1 MPSIVHISPV
11 GEKKIELARSNTIG
25 RHHSNRIQIPDISV
39 SKKHAA
45 ISINR
50 YNKCMLSDLSSTN
63 GTFVNNKKVKSITL
77 FNGDEIKIGNVLFHF
92 IGDQKHAAQMVKIG
106 NDDEGLFQS
115 TMSPKA
121 EGHFSPEKEIMSE
134 KALRADYKKL
144 RVTYELQRDIS
155 LEQDITKNLDLI
167 LSRTYEF
174 LQYDQG
180 VILLSDNKGQLAAHS
195 YKTREGVN
203 NITISSTL
211 VKYVKKKK
219 TGVISTNIEL
229 DNRFSGAESIIAE
242 GVKSTIAVPI
252 INNNDLLGMMILYS
266 LKSTNAF
273 TEKDLSLITVIAN
286 QTAQIIKNSLLHE
299 ELRLSFESSI
309 RTLSATV
316 DAKHP
321 LTAGHSERVTELS
334 LMIAEEMALKEDKME
349 ALEFAALMHD
359 IGKIGIED
367 KILLK
372 DGRFTDEERKIMDT
386 HPVKTREILENFHF
400 PDHMQDIPLIA
411 SSHHEMVN
419 GKGYPLGLKG
429 DEIPVEARIMAVAD
443 VFEALTYKRDYP
455 KYSENGTAGYEP
467 FPLPEVIKIIKKQ
480 VNTKY
485 DENVVEALLKCL
497 PKIISRF
504 SFLKPLEEE
513 DISSEV

>member
-1 MPSIVHISPV
+1 MPVLLHRSSA
-11 GEKKIELARSNTIG
+11 GEKKIELARSNSIG

-39 SKKHAA
+39 SKKHAV

-50 YNKCMLSDLSSTN
+50 YKKCVISDLSSTN
-63 GTFVNNKKVKSITL
+63 GTFVNNQKIKNVPL

-92 IGDQKHAAQMVKIG
+92 IGDQQHAAQMVKIG
-106 NDDEGLFQS
+106 NEDEGLFQS
-115 TMSPKA
+115 TISPV
-121 EGHFSPEKEIMSE
+121 ENSDFLPENLITDEQD
-134 KALRADYKKL
+134 LRADYEKL

-155 LEQDITKNLDLI
+155 LEQDISRHLDLV

-174 LQYDQG
+174 LEYDQG
-180 VILLSDNKGQLAAHS
+180 VILLSDNHGQMAAHS
-195 YKTREGVN
+195 YKTREGVK

-211 VKYVKKKK
+211 INYIRKQK
-219 TGVISTNIEL
+219 TGVMSTNIEL
-229 DNRFSGAESIIAE
+229 DNRFSDAESIITE

-252 INNNDLLGMMILYS
+252 MNKKDLLGIIILYS
-266 LKSTNAF
+266 LESTHAF
-273 TEKDLSLITVIAN
+273 TEKDLSLLTVIAN

-334 LMIAEEMALKEDKME
+334 LIIAEEMGLSKERLE
-349 ALEFAALMHD
+349 VLEFAALMHD

-372 DGRFTDEERKIMDT
+372 DGPFTDDERKIMDT

-400 PDHMQDIPLIA
+400 PEHMKDIPLIA

-419 GKGYPLGLKG
+419 GKGYPKGLST
-429 DEIPVEARIMAVAD
+429 DEIPVEAKIMAVAD

-455 KYSENGTAGYEP
+455 KYSDKGVAGYEP
-467 FPLPEVIKIIKKQ
+467 FPLSEVIRIIRNQ
-480 VNTKY
+480 VNQKY
-485 DENVVEALLKCL
+485 DEKVVDAFLQAL
-497 PKIISRF
+497 PKIIARF
-504 SFLKPLEEE
+504 SFLKPIEEG
-513 DISSEV
+513 DLIN